1 MTVSGAGQKMAKGER
16 EGKMRLAHS
25 EDGKMNER
33 SHGHEEDRRCET
45 DRRLEIARR
54 NLQPH

>member
-1 MTVSGAGQKMAKGER
+1 
-16 EGKMRLAHS
+16 MRLAHS
-25 EDGKMNER
+25 EDGIMNER

-45 DRRLEIARR
+45 DLRLEIARR